1 MIPEAITII
10 DVLQLL
16 VLPVLLP
23 ALVGLAT
30 RWQPVGNLPTLAKRL
45 ILAGLALGSQ
55 VLTEFI
61 QAGGGYT
68 LNTLYWSLFLGA
80 IAILAAELSYQKW
93 YKAPVR
99 TVASVE
105 PVTVSSKTKAAG
117 YVVVPPKT
125 LASIIQGK

>member
-61 QAGGGYT
+61 QAGEAYT
-68 LNTLYWSLFLGA
+68 LNTLYWSLFLGG
-80 IAILAAELSYQKW
+80 IAILTAELAYQGW
-93 YKAPVR
+93 YKAPVK
-99 TVASVE
+99 TVASVQ
-105 PVTVSSKTKAAG
+105 VATVASKGKTAG